1 MTQRSNSARRSD
13 AVPPL
18 GGVNALGLQK
28 LRATFDTTHL
38 LHAVDDI
45 DIVRAVLAD
54 PDELRDDLLRLHG
67 MTHALINGGAIATA
81 SVDETIPELAAS
93 IEAELE
99 RISALLLDIRQRIR
113 PLLTLT
119 PDED

>member
-1 MTQRSNSARRSD
+1 MTQRSNSTRRSD
-13 AVPPL
+13 AVPPF

-54 PDELRDDLLRLHG
+54 PDELRDDLLRLHL

-81 SVDETIPELAAS
+81 SADETIPELAAN

-113 PLLTLT
+113 PLLTLA